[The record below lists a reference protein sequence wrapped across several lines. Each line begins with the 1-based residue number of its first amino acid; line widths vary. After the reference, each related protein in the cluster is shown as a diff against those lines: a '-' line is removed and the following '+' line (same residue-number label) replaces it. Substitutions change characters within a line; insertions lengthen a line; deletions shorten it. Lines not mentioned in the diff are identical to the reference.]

1 MRTILRNLKNLL
13 LAVLLKRK
21 RFVRLTPNTK
31 GKILF
36 FDKKKKY
43 FLNFNIRESIDS
55 YTADQIYTYEEYD
68 LKFLKRYS
76 ELNTFYKN
84 LVLSNK
90 KPLIIDAGA
99 NIGCSSYYFATEF
112 DKSYVIAIEPESN
125 NYLMLKKNCSKLK
138 NICFMNKAIGSE
150 NSYVEIENLNVDNNA
165 FITKKINKNSN
176 SIEMISVDNIL
187 SNNTDCYPF
196 IIKLDIEGSEEELF
210 SNNVSWVD
218 KFPIIIIEFHDWM
231 LPRSANSKN
240 FLNVISQKNRDFIYR
255 GEYVFSIANDLIKI

>member
-1 MRTILRNLKNLL
+1 MNLNKSPLLGYLCLEDPRKLPRTILRNFKNLL

-55 YTADQIYTYEEYD
+55 YTADQIYTYEEYE

-99 NIGCSSYYFATEF
+99 NIGCSPYYFATEY
-112 DKSYVIAIEPESN
+112 S
-125 NYLMLKKNCSKLK
+125 
-138 NICFMNKAIGSE
+138 
-150 NSYVEIENLNVDNNA
+150 
-165 FITKKINKNSN
+165 
-176 SIEMISVDNIL
+176 
-187 SNNTDCYPF
+187 
-196 IIKLDIEGSEEELF
+196 
-210 SNNVSWVD
+210 
-218 KFPIIIIEFHDWM
+218 
-231 LPRSANSKN
+231 
-240 FLNVISQKNRDFIYR
+240 
-255 GEYVFSIANDLIKI
+255 